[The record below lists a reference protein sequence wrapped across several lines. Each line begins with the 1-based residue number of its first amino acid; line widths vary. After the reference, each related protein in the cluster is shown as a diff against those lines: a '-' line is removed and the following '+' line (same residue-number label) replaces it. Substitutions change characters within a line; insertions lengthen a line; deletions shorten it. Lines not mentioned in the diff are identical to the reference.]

1 MNKFECLTFI
11 KEAECYSN
19 NDLKKIDDDR
29 FIVGG
34 KDDFI
39 KIISLNE
46 KKIIKNIDNKFKCWG
61 ICIINDKGVFLTGG
75 YSKDIRVYRSD
86 NYECIQIVKDNNND
100 NINGIIELINGTI
113 VTYSDDKSIKIWSF

>member
-1 MNKFECLTFI
+1 MI
-11 KEAECYSN
+11 
-19 NDLKKIDDDR
+19 DLL
-29 FIVGG
+29 
-34 KDDFI
+34 
-39 KIISLNE
+39 IISLNE